1 MVRCHLFLAA
11 PLSVHHLKLV
21 GMPIG
26 IKPGYVA
33 SGWAWHSRQVT
44 CKSMEWSPR
53 RVSFDPSNVLPW
65 PWQEV
70 RGEAMPLSVNDRGR
84 LQLFEIAGSR
94 AERKVARTLSGCCCV
109 KDVFPRPYRR

>member
-21 GMPIG
+21 SMPIG

-44 CKSMEWSPR
+44 WSPR

-65 PWQEV
+65 AWQEV
-70 RGEAMPLSVNDRGR
+70 KDEAMPLSVNEADYSCSNLRAAGLRGR
-84 LQLFEIAGSR
+84 WRG
-94 AERKVARTLSGCCCV
+94 
-109 KDVFPRPYRR
+109 RRVGVVV

>member
-1 MVRCHLFLAA
+1 M
-11 PLSVHHLKLV
+11 HHLKLV
-21 GMPIG
+21 EMPIC

-65 PWQEV
+65 AWQEV
-70 RGEAMPLSVNDRGR
+70 KGEAMPLSVNEADYSYGING
-84 LQLFEIAGSR
+84 ETGSYSVTV
-94 AERKVARTLSGCCCV
+94 KVVGEFNSSKL
-109 KDVFPRPYRR
+109 